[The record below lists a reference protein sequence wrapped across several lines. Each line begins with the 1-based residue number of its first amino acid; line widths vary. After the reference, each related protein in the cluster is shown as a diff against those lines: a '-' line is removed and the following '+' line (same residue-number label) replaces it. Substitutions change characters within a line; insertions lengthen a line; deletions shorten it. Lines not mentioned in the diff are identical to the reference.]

1 MRLLF
6 LALLPLTLLAGCNGQ
21 VRDFIGERGSITEPQ
36 LLRFGLSAEQARCV
50 SQRLATLLLPRQLR
64 ELVQRAAATREGFF
78 APPGLTPRDLM
89 WVARTIDD
97 REIVYYLERADQACG
112 ALLGSA
118 PAQAQA
124 APGAP
129 QHLEDGRIVTVLG
142 PGQLPPPDGVAPSAG
157 ASGAIAAAAHV
168 PVWLNLGAAASGQA
182 IAIDS
187 ATVVRAGVR
196 RSAWFRLTD
205 PGATAPEPDS
215 FLLDVD
221 CTARTINAKARRR
234 TDAAGAQTDYRDYP
248 DNPLPVEGGTVMEI
262 AWLSLCT

>member
-1 MRLLF
+1 MRLMP
-6 LALLPLTLLAGCNGQ
+6 LALWPALLLAACNGQ
-21 VRDFIGERGSITEPQ
+21 VRDFIGERGSLTEVQ
-36 LLRFGLSAEQARCV
+36 LLRFGLPPEQARCV

-64 ELVQRAAATREGFF
+64 ALVQRAAATREGYY

-97 REIVYYLERADQACG
+97 REIVYHLERADRACG

-129 QHLEDGRIVTVLG
+129 QRLEDGSIATVIG
-142 PGQLPPPDGVAPSAG
+142 PGELPPPDG
-157 ASGAIAAAAHV
+157 AAAAPHV
-168 PVWLNLGAAASGQA
+168 PVWLNLGAAGSGQS

-187 ATVVRAGVR
+187 ATVVRAGAQ

-205 PGATAPEPDS
+205 PGATVPGPDT

-248 DNPLPVEGGTVMEI
+248 DNPLAVEGGTVMEI